1 MRFDTSLVA
10 GYGRRCRFNHV
21 QVIVCLPV
29 SPKGRI
35 FPTTFWLTCP
45 HLIHMAGKIES
56 HQGVHELEAYMNEH
70 ELNHEW
76 RAYNL
81 AHQAIRLSLLNSHQ
95 LSFIRKYH
103 TSTFKHLIKT
113 GIGGIRYRENIT
125 VKCLH
130 LQTASYLG
138 LNYHP
143 AQEWLKS
150 KGLNSECE
158 SCMCK
163 KI

>member
-1 MRFDTSLVA
+1 MRFDTNLIS
-10 GYGRRCRFNHV
+10 GIGRRCRFGKV

-45 HLIHMAGKIES
+45 HLIHMAGMIES

-70 ELNHEW
+70 ELKHEW
-76 RAYNL
+76 RDYNIL
-81 AHQAIRLSLLNSHQ
+81 HQEIRLSLINSHQ

-103 TSTFKHLIKT
+103 GNIFRHLMNT
-113 GIGGIRYRENIT
+113 GIGGIRYTDKMT

-130 LQTASYLG
+130 LQTASYLA

-150 KGLNSECE
+150 KCLNSECD
-158 SCMCK
+158 SCTCK
-163 KI
+163 

>member
-1 MRFDTSLVA
+1 MRFDSSIVA
-10 GYGRRCRFNHV
+10 GYGRQCRFGYV
-21 QVIVCLPV
+21 QVLVCLPV
-29 SPKGRI
+29 SPKGRL

-45 HLIHMAGKIES
+45 HLIHMAGMIES
-56 HQGVHELEAYMNEH
+56 HGGVHELEDWLKKH
-70 ELNHEW
+70 KLSHEW
-76 RAYNL
+76 QNYNL
-81 AHQAIRLSLLNSHQ
+81 AHQSVRLSLINTHQ

-103 TSTFKHLIKT
+103 RGIFRHLIGT
-113 GIGGIRYRENIT
+113 GIGGIRYTDGIT

-143 AQEWLKS
+143 AQEWLKD
-150 KGLNSECE
+150 KGLCGECK
-158 SCMCK
+158 SCMCR